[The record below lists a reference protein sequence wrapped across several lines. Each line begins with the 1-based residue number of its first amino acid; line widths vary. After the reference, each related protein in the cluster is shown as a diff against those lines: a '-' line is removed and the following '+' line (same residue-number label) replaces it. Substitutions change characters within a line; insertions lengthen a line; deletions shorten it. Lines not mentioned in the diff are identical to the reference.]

1 MTFNPDAITQ
11 DLVWLVEIEA
21 ARRLED
27 AAWVVADSP
36 YLDCYYIPH
45 PEGEPSRVRE
55 CVRVFISSLNPAGT
69 IVTYAEQ
76 DSLADCQTTPSSW
89 YWDGTNLYIH
99 TSTGD
104 DPSSTGMFLIN
115 SYFWENLSDRPVDL
129 FVDSIWHPYRP
140 LLAPSS
146 IPDLSFEATQ
156 FSTGGISQSFG
167 AVTALN
173 EDGYWDTRL
182 ADYVYEGKRI
192 IVRFG
197 KFGDDYADYIKLFD
211 GYTGGWTW
219 TDGTVVFD
227 TEDPRR
233 FQE

>member
-11 DLVWLVEIEA
+11 DLVWLVEIEPA
-21 ARRLED
+21 IRLEGV
-27 AAWVVADSP
+27 AWAVDSLYP
-36 YLDCYYIPH
+36 DCYYVSH

-55 CVRVFISSLNPAGT
+55 CIRVYISGGNPVGT
-69 IVTYAEQ
+69 IVTYTGPV
-76 DSLADCQTTPSSW
+76 SLADCRSTVKTW
-89 YWDGTNLYIH
+89 HWDGTNLYIH

-104 DPSSTGMFLIN
+104 DPSSSGMFLIN
-115 SYFWENLSDRPVDL
+115 SYFWERLSDRPVDL

-140 LLAPSS
+140 LLDPSS
-146 IPDLSFEATQ
+146 ISELSFEATQ
-156 FSTGGISQSFG
+156 FSTGGIAQSFG
-167 AVTALN
+167 SVRALN

-182 ADYVYEGKRI
+182 VNYVYEGKRI

-197 KFGDDYADYIKLFD
+197 KYGDDYGDYIKLFD

-219 TDGTVVFD
+219 TDGAVVFD